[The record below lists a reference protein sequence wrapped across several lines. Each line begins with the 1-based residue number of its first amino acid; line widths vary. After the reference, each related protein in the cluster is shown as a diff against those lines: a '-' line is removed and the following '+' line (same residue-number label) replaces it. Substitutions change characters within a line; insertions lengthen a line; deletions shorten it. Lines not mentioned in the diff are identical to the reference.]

1 MSQTR
6 SLVLS
11 ALLLL
16 VISPLAACSSGSGG
30 SSSRVL
36 TLGVVLP
43 TSGPNAAVGQ
53 EASSAARM
61 AVEEWSARFAE
72 KGWTLKINVQDDAS
86 DPKQAVA
93 AAYAV
98 TGDPTTFGVV
108 AHYNSG
114 CFLPAT
120 SRYHEAGTMA
130 ISPATTN
137 VEITQKGFPEIARV
151 TPHDGIQGELTAV
164 FTRDHLGTAR
174 IAVIHDRTQYGQ
186 GLAEVFRDHGTK
198 LGLEMISFDGIQVGD
213 KDFKALL
220 TKIREDAPDAIYFGG
235 LYDEAGF
242 LVRQMRELGITSS
255 FLSDDGVFGQDF
267 FDVGGEA
274 SEGAIISFPGTPLDK
289 LIPAQNFLRDYEAKF
304 SRPVQNYGPYSYD
317 AANILLQSAYE
328 AIKDGKPA
336 DLRKEV
342 VNNARA
348 IVYNGAL
355 GETRFDSKGDTLNA
369 QYSFYK
375 ATAGKFEYMATATLG
390 KGIEVL
396 GSEPAAQGD
405 DDDSA
410 ASESLVPAAGD
421 DDSASDAN

>member
-1 MSQTR
+1 MAAIR
-6 SLVLS
+6 SFLS
-11 ALLLL
+11 CSFLMVAALL
-16 VISPLAACSSGSGG
+16 VSSCSSGTGGASGG
-30 SSSRVL
+30 VL

-53 EASSAARM
+53 EASDAARM

-72 KGWTLKINVQDDAS
+72 KGWQLKINVQDDAS

-164 FTRDHLGTAR
+164 FTREHLGEAR

-186 GLAEVFRDHGTK
+186 GLAEVFRDHGGK
-198 LGLEMISFDGIQVGD
+198 LGLQIISFDGIQVGD

-220 TKIREDAPDAIYFGG
+220 TKVREQSPDAVYFGG

-242 LVRQMRELGITSS
+242 LVRQMRELGMKST

-267 FDVGGEA
+267 FDVGGTA
-274 SEGAIISFPGTPLDK
+274 TEGSIVSFPGTPLDK
-289 LIPAQNFLRDYEAKF
+289 LEPAQNFLRAFEAKF

-317 AANILLQSAYE
+317 VANILLQSAYE

-336 DLRKEV
+336 NLRQEV

-348 IVYNGAL
+348 ISHNGAL

-369 QYSFYK
+369 QYSFYR
-375 ATAGKFEYMATATLG
+375 ASDGKFEYMATATLG
-390 KGIEVL
+390 KGIQEA
-396 GSEPAAQGD
+396 GADSSQAGD

-410 ASESLVPAAGD
+410 AAKAQAPTVGD
-421 DDSASDAN
+421 DDSASSVN

>member
-1 MSQTR
+1 MFATR
-6 SLVLS
+6 SLFFT
-11 ALLLL
+11 ALLLAFL
-16 VISPLAACSSGSGG
+16 SLCAGCSSTSKEAAGG
-30 SSSRVL
+30 VL

-53 EASSAARM
+53 EASDAARM
-61 AVEEWSARFAE
+61 AVEEWTARFKE
-72 KGWTLKINVQDDAS
+72 KGWTLKINIQDDAS

-164 FTRDHLGTAR
+164 FTRQHLGEAR

-186 GLAEVFRDHGTK
+186 GLAEVFREHGSR
-198 LGLEMISFDGIQVGD
+198 LGLEVISFDGIQVGD

-220 TKIREDAPDAIYFGG
+220 TKIRENRPDAVYFGG

-242 LVRQMRELGITSS
+242 IVRQMRELGIDGA

-267 FDVGGEA
+267 FDVAGKA
-274 SEGAIISFPGTPLDK
+274 SEGAIVSFPGTPLSK
-289 LIPAQNFLRDYEAKF
+289 LEPAVDFLRAFEARF

-317 AANILLQSAYE
+317 SANILLQSAYE
-328 AIKDGKPA
+328 AIKDGKPS
-336 DLRKEV
+336 DLRQEV

-348 IVYNGAL
+348 VVYNGAL

-369 QYSFYK
+369 QYSFYR
-375 ATAGKFEYMATATLG
+375 ATNGKFEYLATATLG
-390 KGIEVL
+390 KGVEGL
-396 GSEPAAQGD
+396 DSASSARGD

-410 ASESLVPAAGD
+410 SLRDAKEAAGD
-421 DDSASDAN
+421 DDSAGRVN